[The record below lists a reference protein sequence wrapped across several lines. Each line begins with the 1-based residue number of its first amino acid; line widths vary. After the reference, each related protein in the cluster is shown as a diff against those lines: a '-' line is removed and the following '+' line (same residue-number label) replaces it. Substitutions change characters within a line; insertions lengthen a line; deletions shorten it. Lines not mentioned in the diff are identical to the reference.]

1 MIRKLLVLAAF
12 VPSFAFAQT
21 SVEEL
26 AGVGLSTE
34 IGSELARGMKY
45 SATSSVLCT
54 DTSDA
59 ADNKT
64 LYINGGG
71 KETSSP
77 NNRGA
82 NITLYGNE
90 VASTGGQLLLNS
102 GAVSS
107 GGIIFSLGNTSSSY
121 FLKSGSNVLWSMAAS
136 SGTLTQNAT
145 NGGSITLSKAN
156 TSVNQP
162 ASDAL
167 SAAGTT
173 INDATQLDKVYNN
186 VTTAGASS
194 GVKLWNPSVGGV
206 IWVRNGGANDLKLY
220 PADANGNINAK
231 GAGTALTLTTAAK
244 QVAACAYVAAN
255 TWMCS
260 VGTGT

>member
-1 MIRKLLVLAAF
+1 MIKKLLLIAALL
-12 VPSFAFAQT
+12 PSVSFAQT
-21 SVEEL
+21 SVADLAGMGMSPEL
-26 AGVGLSTE
+26 AN
-34 IGSELARGMKY
+34 ELGKGMKY

-71 KETSSP
+71 KETTTP

-82 NITLYGNE
+82 NLTLYGNE
-90 VASTGGQLLLNS
+90 VASTGGQLLINS
-102 GAVSS
+102 GAVST

-136 SGTLTQNAT
+136 TGTLTQNAT
-145 NGGSITLSKAN
+145 NGGSIVLSKAN
-156 TSVNQP
+156 TSVAQP
-162 ASDAL
+162 ASSGL
-167 SAAGTT
+167 TAAGTA
-173 INDATQLDKVYNN
+173 IGDALQLDKVYNN
-186 VTTAGASS
+186 VTTAGAGT
-194 GVKLWNPSVGGV
+194 GVKLWNPSVGGT
-206 IWVRNGGANDLKLY
+206 IWVRNGGANNLLLY
-220 PADANGNINAK
+220 PADASGTING
-231 GAGTALTLTTAAK
+231 GAGGAAITLTTAAK
-244 QVAACAYVAAN
+244 QVAACAYVATN